1 MNCAELEVLLCD
13 YVDGALN
20 PAQRAVVEEHLARC
34 AACAELVRDA
44 RAAVAF
50 IERVAD
56 VEPPKELMTR
66 LVFAAAPAARQS
78 RRFRFR
84 HLRWLEPVLQPRVA
98 MGMAMTILSFS
109 MLGRFVNIPVRQLQP
124 SDLNPVQIWAA
135 VDDKVHRAWER
146 GVKYYES
153 IRLFVEIK
161 SRFRELSAR
170 DEERRTQP
178 GADSREEPAPVGS
191 LSAESAGEQNLH
203 MPGRPK

>member
-1 MNCAELEVLLCD
+1 MNCAELESLLCD
-13 YVDGALN
+13 YVDGVLK
-20 PAQRAVVEEHLARC
+20 PAERAVVEEHLSRC
-34 AACAELVRDA
+34 AACAALVRDA

-66 LVFAAAPAARQS
+66 LVFAAVPAARQS

-84 HLRWLEPVLQPRVA
+84 YLRWLEPVLQPRVA

-124 SDLNPVQIWAA
+124 SDLNPVEIWAA

-170 DEERRTQP
+170 DEERKALP
-178 GADSREEPAPVGS
+178 GASVRDEPAPVGS

>member
-1 MNCAELEVLLCD
+1 MNCAELEILLCD
-13 YVDGALN
+13 YVDGVLK
-20 PAQRAVVEEHLARC
+20 PGEKTVVEEHLARC
-34 AACAELVRDA
+34 AVCAELVRDA

-66 LVFAAAPAARQS
+66 LVFAAAPAVRQS

-84 HLRWLEPVLQPRVA
+84 YLRWLEPVLQPRVA

-124 SDLNPVQIWAA
+124 SDLNPVAIWAV
-135 VDDKVHRAWER
+135 VDDRVHRAWER

-170 DEERRTQP
+170 DEEQRTQP
-178 GADSREEPAPVGS
+178 GAGSQDEPSPVGS